1 MHRAERL
8 FQLTTLLR
16 NRRTVLTAKQ
26 LSDHLR
32 VSERTIYRDIQ
43 SLSLSGVPIEGEA
56 GVGYR
61 LSHRYQLPPLMFDR
75 EEVEALLL
83 GARMVSSW
91 GDTDMAIHANQAIQ
105 KILAVLP
112 DHLRHSDET
121 LPLLVPNMEEVQK
134 YYTAHSQPMREAI
147 RLRRCVIIDYV
158 RADDA
163 QSSRTIEPLGL
174 IFWGKVWTLV
184 AWCQLR
190 TDYRTFRLDRIQSTV
205 ISDQGFET
213 HDKKSLKHFL
223 NLMKERCEQD
233 SENFV
238 AGQSAP
244 QGIGQEENIQEY
256 VVPELIDA

>member
-26 LSDHLR
+26 MSEHLR

-91 GDTDMAIHANQAIQ
+91 GDTDMAAHANQAMQ
-105 KILAVLP
+105 KILSVLP
-112 DHLRHSDET
+112 DHLRHSDEN
-121 LPLLVPNMEEVQK
+121 LPLLVPTMEEVQK
-134 YYTAHSQPMREAI
+134 YYTAHSQTI
-147 RLRRCVIIDYV
+147 RASIHTKQRVHIEYT
-158 RADDA
+158 RADEQ
-163 QSSRTIEPLGL
+163 QSARTI
-174 IFWGKVWTLV
+174 
-184 AWCQLR
+184 
-190 TDYRTFRLDRIQSTV
+190 
-205 ISDQGFET
+205 
-213 HDKKSLKHFL
+213 
-223 NLMKERCEQD
+223 
-233 SENFV
+233 
-238 AGQSAP
+238 
-244 QGIGQEENIQEY
+244 
-256 VVPELIDA
+256 

>member
-26 LSDHLR
+26 MSEHLR

-91 GDTDMAIHANQAIQ
+91 GDTEMAIHANQAIQ

-112 DHLRHSDET
+112 DHLRHSDES
-121 LPLLVPNMEEVQK
+121 LPLLVPNIEEVQK
-134 YYTAHSQPMREAI
+134 FYTAHSQPMREAI
-147 RLRRCVIIDYV
+147 RLRQRVAMDYV
-158 RADDA
+158 RADDEH
-163 QSSRTIEPLGL
+163 SSRTIEPLGM

-190 TDYRTFRLDRIQSTV
+190 GDYRTFRLDRIQSILVT
-205 ISDQGFET
+205 DERFET
-213 HDKKSLKHFL
+213 SENKSLKHFL
-223 NLMKERCEQD
+223 QLMKEKYTQEP
-233 SENFV
+233 E
-238 AGQSAP
+238 ATAP
-244 QGIGQEENIQEY
+244 HD
-256 VVPELIDA
+256 V

>member
-16 NRRTVLTAKQ
+16 NRRTVLTARQ
-26 LSDHLR
+26 MSEHLR

-83 GARMVSSW
+83 GARMVSGW

-112 DHLRHSDET
+112 DHLRHSDES

-147 RLRRCVIIDYV
+147 RLHLRVAIDYV
-158 RADDA
+158 RADEER
-163 QSSRTIEPLGL
+163 SSRTIEPLGM

-190 TDYRTFRLDRIQSTV
+190 NDYRTFRLDRIQSIV
-205 ISDQGFET
+205 VMDEKFET
-213 HDKKSLKHFL
+213 DDNKSLKHFL
-223 NLMKERCEQD
+223 QLMKEKC
-233 SENFV
+233 
-238 AGQSAP
+238 A
-244 QGIGQEENIQEY
+244 QE
-256 VVPELIDA
+256 PDAS

>member
-26 LSDHLR
+26 MSEHLR

-105 KILAVLP
+105 KILSVLP
-112 DHLRHSDET
+112 DHLRHSDES

-147 RLRRCVIIDYV
+147 RLRQRVAIDYV
-158 RADDA
+158 RADE
-163 QSSRTIEPLGL
+163 QHSSRIIEPLGM

-184 AWCQLR
+184 AWCHLR
-190 TDYRTFRLDRIQSTV
+190 DDYRTFRLDRIQSIEVT
-205 ISDQGFET
+205 DEKFET
-213 HDKKSLKHFL
+213 SESKSLKHFL
-223 NLMKERCEQD
+223 HLMKEKCAQEP
-233 SENFV
+233 E
-238 AGQSAP
+238 ATAP
-244 QGIGQEENIQEY
+244 
-256 VVPELIDA
+256 L

>member
-16 NRRTVLTAKQ
+16 NRRTVLTARQ
-26 LSDHLR
+26 MSEHLQ

-75 EEVEALLL
+75 EEVESLLL

-91 GDTDMAIHANQAIQ
+91 GDTEMARHAKQAIQ

-112 DHLRHSDET
+112 DHLRHSDEN
-121 LPLLVPNMEEVQK
+121 LPLLVPTMEEVQK
-134 YYTAHSQPMREAI
+134 YYTAHSQAIREAI
-147 RLRRCVIIDYV
+147 RLKLTLDIHYT
-158 RADDA
+158 RADEQ
-163 QSSRTIEPLGL
+163 QSTRTIEPLGL

-190 TDYRTFRLDRIQSTV
+190 GDYRTFRLDRINALDT
-205 ISDQGFET
+205 SDQHFET
-213 HDKKSLKHFL
+213 TDSKSLKHFL
-223 NLMKERCEQD
+223 ALMKARHQ
-233 SENFV
+233 
-238 AGQSAP
+238 
-244 QGIGQEENIQEY
+244 QEDDNSCR
-256 VVPELIDA
+256 

>member
-26 LSDHLR
+26 MSEHLR

-112 DHLRHSDET
+112 DHLRHSDES

-147 RLRRCVIIDYV
+147 RLHLRVAIEYV
-158 RADDA
+158 RADEEHSA
-163 QSSRTIEPLGL
+163 RTIEPLGM

-190 TDYRTFRLDRIQSTV
+190 NDYRTFRLDRIQSIV
-205 ISDQGFET
+205 VMDEKFET
-213 HDKKSLKHFL
+213 GDNKSLKHFL
-223 NLMKERCEQD
+223 RLMKEKC
-233 SENFV
+233 
-238 AGQSAP
+238 A
-244 QGIGQEENIQEY
+244 QEPD
-256 VVPELIDA
+256 VSSP

>member
-26 LSDHLR
+26 MSEHLR

-105 KILAVLP
+105 KILSVLP
-112 DHLRHSDET
+112 DHLRHSDES

-147 RLRRCVIIDYV
+147 RMHQRVAMDYV
-158 RADDA
+158 RADEQ
-163 QSSRTIEPLGL
+163 QSSRTIEPLGM

-184 AWCQLR
+184 AWCNLR
-190 TDYRTFRLDRIQSTV
+190 NDYRTFRLDRIQSVV
-205 ISDQGFET
+205 ITDEKFET
-213 HDKKSLKHFL
+213 SDNKSLKHFL
-223 NLMKERCEQD
+223 QLMKEKHA
-233 SENFV
+233 SE
-238 AGQSAP
+238 ADTCASH
-244 QGIGQEENIQEY
+244 
-256 VVPELIDA
+256 

>member
-16 NRRTVLTAKQ
+16 NRRTVLTARQ
-26 LSDHLR
+26 LSEHLE

-83 GARMVSSW
+83 GARMVSGW
-91 GDTDMAIHANQAIQ
+91 GDSDMARHANHAIQ

-121 LPLLVPNMEEVQK
+121 LPLLVPTHEDAQRF
-134 YYTAHSQPMREAI
+134 YTAHSQTIRAAI
-147 RLRRCVIIDYV
+147 RAQVALHMEYTTAEEV
-158 RADDA
+158 RS
-163 QSSRTIEPLGL
+163 QRTIEPLGL

-190 TDYRTFRLDRIQSTV
+190 GAYRTFRLDRIQHLSIT
-205 ISDQGFET
+205 SDHFDT
-213 HDKKSLKHFL
+213 HDSKNLKHFL
-223 NLMKERCEQD
+223 HITQQQLNASNGDCQ
-233 SENFV
+233 
-238 AGQSAP
+238 P
-244 QGIGQEENIQEY
+244 
-256 VVPELIDA
+256 

>member
-26 LSDHLR
+26 MSEHLR

-112 DHLRHSDET
+112 DHLRHSDEN

-147 RLRRCVIIDYV
+147 RLQQRVLIEYV
-158 RADDA
+158 RADEQ

-174 IFWGKVWTLV
+174 IFWGRVWTLV
-184 AWCQLR
+184 AWCHLR
-190 TDYRTFRLDRIQSTV
+190 NDYRTFRLDRIQSIVVADEKFDTN
-205 ISDQGFET
+205 DN
-213 HDKKSLKHFL
+213 KSLQHFL
-223 NLMKERCEQD
+223 QLMKEKH
-233 SENFV
+233 
-238 AGQSAP
+238 A
-244 QGIGQEENIQEY
+244 QEMDLTAAQ
-256 VVPELIDA
+256 

>member
-26 LSDHLR
+26 LSEHLR

-43 SLSLSGVPIEGEA
+43 SLSLSGVPVEGEA

-83 GARMVSSW
+83 GARMASSW
-91 GDTDMAIHANQAIQ
+91 GDSDMAIHANQAIQ

-112 DHLRHSDET
+112 DHLRHSDES
-121 LPLLVPNMEEVQK
+121 LPLLVPNIEEVQK
-134 YYTAHSQPMREAI
+134 YYTAHSQPLREAI
-147 RLRRCVIIDYV
+147 RLHQCVEIDYI
-158 RADDA
+158 RADGQA
-163 QSSRTIEPLGL
+163 SSRNIEPLGM

-190 TDYRTFRLDRIQSTV
+190 GDYRTFRLDRIQT
-205 ISDQGFET
+205 IIIGTDNFATG
-213 HDKKSLKHFL
+213 DLKSLKHYL
-223 NLMKERCEQD
+223 QLMKERCT
-233 SENFV
+233 
-238 AGQSAP
+238 
-244 QGIGQEENIQEY
+244 QETDNQTNNRES
-256 VVPELIDA
+256 L

>member
-26 LSDHLR
+26 LSEHLR

-91 GDTDMAIHANQAIQ
+91 GDMDMAQHANQAIQ
-105 KILAVLP
+105 KILSVLP
-112 DHLRHSDET
+112 DHLRHSDEN

-134 YYTAHSQPMREAI
+134 YYTAHSQTIRAAI
-147 RLRRCVIIDYV
+147 RLQQRVCIDYI
-158 RADDA
+158 RADEQA
-163 QSSRTIEPLGL
+163 STRIIEPLGL

-184 AWCQLR
+184 AWCHLR
-190 TDYRTFRLDRIQSTV
+190 GDYRTFRLDRIQELEIT
-205 ISDQGFET
+205 GEHFET
-213 HDKKSLKHFL
+213 SDSKSLKHFL
-223 NLMKERCEQD
+223 QLMKERHAQDCDNPPNEEQ
-233 SENFV
+233 
-238 AGQSAP
+238 Q
-244 QGIGQEENIQEY
+244 
-256 VVPELIDA
+256 

>member
-1 MHRAERL
+1 MQRAERL
-8 FQLTTLLR
+8 FQLLTLLR

-26 LSDHLR
+26 MSEHLR

-91 GDTDMAIHANQAIQ
+91 GDTDMALHANQAIQ

-112 DHLRHSDET
+112 DHLRHSDEN

-147 RLRRCVIIDYV
+147 RLQQRVMIDYV
-158 RADDA
+158 RADEQ

-174 IFWGKVWTLV
+174 IFWGRVWTLV
-184 AWCQLR
+184 AWCHLR
-190 TDYRTFRLDRIQSTV
+190 NDYRTFRLDRIQSIVVT
-205 ISDQGFET
+205 DEKFDT
-213 HDKKSLKHFL
+213 NDNKSLQHFL
-223 NLMKERCEQD
+223 QLMKE
-233 SENFV
+233 
-238 AGQSAP
+238 
-244 QGIGQEENIQEY
+244 
-256 VVPELIDA
+256 

>member
-26 LSDHLR
+26 MSEHLR

-112 DHLRHSDET
+112 DHLRHSDEN
-121 LPLLVPNMEEVQK
+121 LPLLVPTMEAAQK
-134 YYTAHSQPMREAI
+134 YYTAHSQAMREAI
-147 RLRRCVIIDYV
+147 RLQQRVLIDYA
-158 RADDA
+158 RADEQ

-174 IFWGKVWTLV
+174 IFWGRVWTLV
-184 AWCQLR
+184 AWCHLR
-190 TDYRTFRLDRIQSTV
+190 NDYRTFRLDRIQAIIVT
-205 ISDQGFET
+205 DEKFET
-213 HDKKSLKHFL
+213 NDDKSLKHFL
-223 NLMKERCEQD
+223 QLMKEKH
-233 SENFV
+233 
-238 AGQSAP
+238 AQS
-244 QGIGQEENIQEY
+244 
-256 VVPELIDA
+256 DANAAD

>member
-26 LSDHLR
+26 MSEHLR

-83 GARMVSSW
+83 GARMVSAW
-91 GDTDMAIHANQAIQ
+91 GDSDMAIHANQAIQ
-105 KILAVLP
+105 KILAILP

-121 LPLLVPNMEEVQK
+121 LPLLVPNLEEVQK

-147 RLRRCVIIDYV
+147 RLHRCVTIDYT
-158 RADDA
+158 RADEER
-163 QSSRTIEPLGL
+163 SSRTIEPLGM

-190 TDYRTFRLDRIQSTV
+190 NDYRTFRLDRIRSTLMTDDSFV
-205 ISDQGFET
+205 S
-213 HDKKSLKHFL
+213 HDKKSLNHFL
-223 NLMKERCEQD
+223 QIMKERC
-233 SENFV
+233 
-238 AGQSAP
+238 A
-244 QGIGQEENIQEY
+244 QEPEFTGTESFIKE
-256 VVPELIDA
+256 VVV